1 MFWLWLGWRRL
12 EKPPPTSLKHCLHSL
27 WKTRKC
33 VLTPS
38 QKKNSLKLFMDTFH
52 ITQHHHVRC
61 PCVHKTCRYIQ
72 PAVVLLVN
80 DSIPTSGICYD
91 WSAKENCINTA
102 FRKRMSILQRKESSI
117 LTTDDFDSIPTIAMG
132 WSTCFVKY
140 ILLWFIWDDLPVP
153 QC

>member
-12 EKPPPTSLKHCLHSL
+12 EKPPPTSLKHFLHSL

-38 QKKNSLKLFMDTFH
+38 QKNNSLKLFMDTFH

-61 PCVHKTCRYIQ
+61 PCVHKTCRYFQ

-80 DSIPTSGICYD
+80 DSIPTSGICND
-91 WSAKENCINTA
+91 WSAKENCINTDNWQL
-102 FRKRMSILQRKESSI
+102 MI
-117 LTTDDFDSIPTIAMG
+117 LTLSQ
-132 WSTCFVKY
+132 
-140 ILLWFIWDDLPVP
+140 LWQWDDLPVFYNMFDYGFFGMINLFSAMLKLGIWL
-153 QC
+153 